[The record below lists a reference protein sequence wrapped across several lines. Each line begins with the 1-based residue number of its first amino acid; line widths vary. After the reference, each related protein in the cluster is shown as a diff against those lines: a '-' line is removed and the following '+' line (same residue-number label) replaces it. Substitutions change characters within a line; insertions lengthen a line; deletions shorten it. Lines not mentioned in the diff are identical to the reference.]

1 MKSFLEIENLTKS
14 FGGLMAV
21 KKVNLRMER
30 NEMVGLIGPNGSGKT
45 TLVRLILGMLKADSG
60 TIRFKGENII
70 GQRPWDIVKKG
81 VAATHQVVR
90 PFRNLPLIA
99 NVMVGCLGSGNKR
112 GEWVKRIENKAM
124 DALEFCG
131 ISDLAKE
138 QASVLS
144 RGDLT
149 RLEMARALATE
160 PELLILDEPFG
171 GLNPHETEL
180 MAMSLKRLHKGGRF
194 GRLHSEGPA
203 MLIIE
208 HKLSDLMKIVD
219 RIIVLNYGE
228 VLAEGI
234 PQEVV
239 RNQKVVEVYTG
250 RVFDR
255 GKRLGDM

>member
-1 MKSFLEIENLTKS
+1 MESFLEVENLTKY
-14 FGGLMAV
+14 FGGLAAV
-21 KKVNLRMER
+21 SNVSFKIDRS
-30 NEMVGLIGPNGSGKT
+30 EMVGLIGPNGSGKT
-45 TLVRLILGMLKADSG
+45 TLIRLIIGILKADRG
-60 TIRFKGENII
+60 AIKFRGENIF
-70 GQRPWDIVKKG
+70 GHSPWDIVKKG
-81 VAATHQVVR
+81 IAATHQVVR

-99 NVMVGCLGSGNKR
+99 NVMVGCIGSGRKT
-112 GEWVKRIENKAM
+112 GEWVKRIENRAM

-180 MAMSLKRLHKGGRF
+180 LAKSLRRLHKGGRF

-203 MLIIE
+203 MLIVE
-208 HKLSDLMKIVD
+208 HKLSDLMKIVG

-228 VLAEGI
+228 ILAEGTPYEI
-234 PQEVV
+234 V
-239 RNQKVVEVYTG
+239 RNQKVIDAYIG
-250 RVFDR
+250 HWRR
-255 GKRLGDM
+255 GD